1 MIKKIEAVI
10 RPEKLSA
17 TIKAL
22 SAIGVIGLSAQDVK
36 GRGRDAGLQLQ
47 WRGDTYN
54 VELLPKTMVTII
66 ISEENV
72 EKTGETIRETAG
84 TGSQGDGV
92 IFVSPVEDIVRIST
106 GETGRESISYQ
117 GDVDSLKHKGA

>member
-22 SAIGVIGLSAQDVK
+22 SEIGVIGLSAQDVK

-72 EKTGETIRETAG
+72 EKTVETIRKTAG

-117 GDVDSLKHKGA
+117 GDMDSRKRA